1 MLFLLAVLVMLG
13 KALASDRSWGR
24 EGRWVTGC

>member
-13 KALASDRSWGR
+13 EALASDRSAGVGWGVR
-24 EGRWVTGC
+24 S